1 MATKKSVGKTVKKS
15 VKKAV
20 NKIKKAVKR
29 ITKTTRKPAKS
40 ARKTARKTAK
50 SARKTTKSSSK
61 KATKVSGRREL
72 IAPRGDKRYVRR
84 SKQGQFKESDDQGAS
99 LASDVR
105 TKARTTVPSGQGDR
119 GDQKQ

>member
-1 MATKKSVGKTVKKS
+1 MATKKS

-40 ARKTARKTAK
+40 ARKTAK

>member
-15 VKKAV
+15 IKKAV

-29 ITKTTRKPAKS
+29 ITKTTRKTAKKS
-40 ARKTARKTAK
+40 ARKTAK
-50 SARKTTKSSSK
+50 SVRKTTKSSSK

-105 TKARTTVPSGQGDR
+105 TKASTTVPSGQGDR
-119 GDQKQ
+119 GDQEQ